1 MAVVKPSTNGVS
13 SIKSLLLNPALTSHY
28 QVTIGPPF
36 SGGSEFSGFIGD
48 VGGEYGVNKERLNL
62 SCCEAQLPGSQ
73 LATTEILNDFPGVTE
88 RHVYRR
94 QFDDRI
100 DLNFY
105 CDAEQYL
112 PIRFFEA
119 WMNYITN
126 TDKGDIMKENYSYRM
141 KFPNTYK
148 GPLEVTKFE
157 KNIQSSE
164 EQKIVKPL
172 TYKFV
177 NCFPLA
183 ISSMPVTYDASDLL
197 KCNVSFAYSR
207 YYIAESA
214 SVASFANPSAQ
225 AKYNNVANG
234 YSVGGVPNQP
244 AMNSGNQ
251 DATLGMN
258 DQLRSIQSG
267 FA

>member
-1 MAVVKPSTNGVS
+1 MASTAPRKIAQTVAD
-13 SIKSLLLNPALTSHY
+13 LLNPALTSHY
-28 QVTIGPPF
+28 HINIGVPF
-36 SGGSEFSGFIGD
+36 NDVGFSEFLSGTGASYYPNQ
-48 VGGEYGVNKERLNL
+48 GKLNL
-62 SCCEAQLPGSQ
+62 MCSEAQLPGSQ
-73 LATTEILNDFPGVTE
+73 LATTELLNDFPGVSE

-126 TDKGDIMKENYSYRM
+126 TDNGDIMKENYSYRM

-157 KNIQSSE
+157 KNMQSE
-164 EQKIVKPL
+164 NKVKPL

-207 YYIAESA
+207 YYIDETTRVSEF
-214 SVASFANPSAQ
+214 VNPSAQ
-225 AKYNNVANG
+225 ANFNNVSNG
-234 YSVGGVPNQP
+234 FPIGGIPRLP
-244 AMNSGNQ
+244 SMKSGNQ
-251 DATLGMN
+251 DPTLGMN
-258 DQLRSIQSG
+258 DLLRSIQDG
-267 FA
+267 RA

>member
-1 MAVVKPSTNGVS
+1 MASVAPRKIAQTVAD
-13 SIKSLLLNPALTSHY
+13 LLNPALTSHY
-28 QVTIGPPF
+28 HVNIGTPF
-36 SGGSEFSGFIGD
+36 NDVGFSEFLSGTGASYYPNQ
-48 VGGEYGVNKERLNL
+48 GKLNL
-62 SCCEAQLPGSQ
+62 MCSEAQLPGSQ
-73 LATTEILNDFPGVTE
+73 LATTELLNDFPGVSE

-126 TDKGDIMKENYSYRM
+126 TDNGDIMKENYSYRM

-157 KNIQSSE
+157 KNMQS
-164 EQKIVKPL
+164 KNKVKPL

-207 YYIAESA
+207 YYIDESTRV
-214 SVASFANPSAQ
+214 SEFVNPSAQ
-225 AKYNNVANG
+225 ANFNNVSNG
-234 YSVGGVPNQP
+234 FPIGGIPRLP
-244 AMNSGNQ
+244 SMKSGNQ
-251 DATLGMN
+251 DPTLGMN
-258 DQLRSIQSG
+258 DLLRSIQGG

>member
-1 MAVVKPSTNGVS
+1 MASVAPSPKGVS

-28 QVTIGPPF
+28 QVTVAPPF
-36 SGGSEFSGFIGD
+36 NDDGFSSFLGD
-48 VGGEYGVNKERLNL
+48 VGASYYPNQEKLNL

-112 PIRFFEA
+112 PVRFFEA

-126 TDKGDIMKENYSYRM
+126 TGDGIEKENYSYRM
-141 KFPNTYK
+141 KFPSKYK

-157 KNIQSSE
+157 KNIQS
-164 EQKIVKPL
+164 KKKVKPL

-177 NCFPLA
+177 NAFPLA
-183 ISSMPVTYDASDLL
+183 ISSMPVTYDSSDLL

-207 YYIAESA
+207 YYIDKGT
-214 SVASFANPSAQ
+214 SVSEFANPSAQ
-225 AKYNNVANG
+225 ANYNNVANG
-234 YSVGGVPNQP
+234 FAIGGIPRIP
-244 AMNSGNQ
+244 SMRSGNQ
-251 DATLGMN
+251 DPTLGMN
-258 DQLRSIQSG
+258 DLLRSIQDG
-267 FA
+267 RA

>member
-1 MAVVKPSTNGVS
+1 MASVAPSTKGVS
-13 SIKSLLLNPALTSHY
+13 SIKSLILNPALTSHY
-28 QVTIGPPF
+28 QVTIAPPF
-36 SGGSEFSGFIGD
+36 NDDGFNDFLGD
-48 VGGEYGVNKERLNL
+48 VGASYYPNQERLNL

-73 LATTEILNDFPGVTE
+73 LATTELLNDFPGVSE

-126 TDKGDIMKENYSYRM
+126 TGDGIEKQNYSYRM

-157 KNIQSSE
+157 KNIES
-164 EQKIVKPL
+164 KNAVKPL

-183 ISSMPVTYDASDLL
+183 ISSMPVTYDGSDLL

-207 YYIAESA
+207 YYIDTSTTIAE
-214 SVASFANPSAQ
+214 FTNPSAQ
-225 AKYNNVANG
+225 ANYNNVANG
-234 YSVGGVPNQP
+234 FAVGGIPRIP
-244 AMNSGNQ
+244 SMKSGNQ
-251 DATLGMN
+251 DPTLGMN
-258 DQLRSIQSG
+258 DQLRSIQAG
-267 FA
+267 LA

>member
-1 MAVVKPSTNGVS
+1 MTSVRPRSISEVKTN
-13 SIKSLLLNPALTSHY
+13 LLNPALTSHF
-28 QVTIGPPF
+28 QVTIGRPF
-36 SGGSEFSGFIGD
+36 NDSGFSTYLSDTGCNYKQD
-48 VGGEYGVNKERLNL
+48 QLNL
-62 SCCEAQLPGSQ
+62 MCCETALPGSQ
-73 LATTEILNDFPGVTE
+73 LATSEILNDFPGVTE

-105 CDAEQYL
+105 CDAEQYM

-119 WMNYITN
+119 WIKYITN
-126 TDKGDIMKENYSYRM
+126 ERSGGSRNENFSYRM
-141 KFPNTYK
+141 KFPNKYK

-157 KNIQSSE
+157 KNIHSKKSVQ
-164 EQKIVKPL
+164 PL

-207 YYIAESA
+207 YYIDTSTSITE
-214 SVASFANPSAQ
+214 FLNPAAQ
-225 AKYNNVANG
+225 ATFNNSG
-234 YSVGGVPNQP
+234 FGFPIGGIPKIP
-244 AMNSGNQ
+244 AMKSGNQ
-251 DATLGMN
+251 DPTWGMN
-258 DQLRSIQSG
+258 DQLRSVWADGG

>member
-1 MAVVKPSTNGVS
+1 MASTAPRKIAQTVAD
-13 SIKSLLLNPALTSHY
+13 LLNPALTSHY
-28 QVTIGPPF
+28 HVNVGTPF
-36 SGGSEFSGFIGD
+36 NDVGFSEFLSGTGASYYPNQ
-48 VGGEYGVNKERLNL
+48 GKLNL
-62 SCCEAQLPGSQ
+62 MCSEAQLPGSQ
-73 LATTEILNDFPGVTE
+73 LATTELLNDFPGVTE

-126 TDKGDIMKENYSYRM
+126 TDNGDIMKENYSYRM

-157 KNIQSSE
+157 KNMQSE
-164 EQKIVKPL
+164 NKVKPL

-177 NCFPLA
+177 NAFPLA
-183 ISSMPVTYDASDLL
+183 ISSMPVTYDSSDLL

-207 YYIAESA
+207 YYIDESTRV
-214 SVASFANPSAQ
+214 SEFVNPSAQ
-225 AKYNNVANG
+225 ANFNNVSNG
-234 YSVGGVPNQP
+234 FPIGGIPRLP
-244 AMNSGNQ
+244 AMKSGNQ
-251 DATLGMN
+251 DPTLGMN
-258 DQLRSIQSG
+258 DLLRSIQGG

>member
-1 MAVVKPSTNGVS
+1 MATVKPGIKGVS
-13 SIKSLLLNPALTSHY
+13 SIKSLILNPALTSHY
-28 QVTIGPPF
+28 QVTFAPPF
-36 SGGSEFSGFIGD
+36 NDDGFSSFLGD
-48 VGGEYGVNKERLNL
+48 VGASYYPNQEKLNL

-73 LATTEILNDFPGVTE
+73 LATSEITNDFHGVTE

-126 TDKGDIMKENYSYRM
+126 TTSDIENENYSYRM
-141 KFPNTYK
+141 KFPSKYK
-148 GPLEVTKFE
+148 GPLEITKFE
-157 KNIQSSE
+157 KNTLS
-164 EQKIVKPL
+164 KNKVKPL
-172 TYKFV
+172 TYKFL

-183 ISSMPVTYDASDLL
+183 ISSMPVTYDSSDLL

-207 YYIAESA
+207 YYIEEGS
-214 SVASFANPSAQ
+214 SVSSFVNPSAQ
-225 AKYNNVANG
+225 ANYNNVSNG
-234 YSVGGVPNQP
+234 FSVGGIPNQP

-251 DATLGMN
+251 DATRGMN

>member
-1 MAVVKPSTNGVS
+1 MASVAPSTKGIS
-13 SIKSLLLNPALTSHY
+13 SIKSLILNPALTSHY
-28 QVTIGPPF
+28 QVTVAPPF
-36 SGGSEFSGFIGD
+36 NDDGFSSFLGD
-48 VGGEYGVNKERLNL
+48 VGASYYPNQEKLNL

-73 LATTEILNDFPGVTE
+73 LATSEILNDFPGVTE

-126 TDKGDIMKENYSYRM
+126 TGDGIEKENYSYRM
-141 KFPNTYK
+141 KFPSKYK

-157 KNIQSSE
+157 KNMQS
-164 EQKIVKPL
+164 KKKVKPL

-177 NCFPLA
+177 NAFPLA
-183 ISSMPVTYDASDLL
+183 ISSMPVTYDSSDLL

-207 YYIAESA
+207 YYIDKSS
-214 SVASFANPSAQ
+214 SVSEFANPSAQ
-225 AKYNNVANG
+225 ANYNNVANG
-234 YSVGGVPNQP
+234 FSVGGIPRLP
-244 AMNSGNQ
+244 AMRSGNQ
-251 DATLGMN
+251 DPTLGAN
-258 DQLRSIQSG
+258 DLIRSIQSG

>member
-1 MAVVKPSTNGVS
+1 MASVAPSPKGVS

-28 QVTIGPPF
+28 QVTIAPPF
-36 SGGSEFSGFIGD
+36 NDDGFSSFLGD
-48 VGGEYGVNKERLNL
+48 VGASYYPNQEKLNL

-73 LATTEILNDFPGVTE
+73 LATTELLNDFHGVTE

-126 TDKGDIMKENYSYRM
+126 TGDGIEKENYSYRM
-141 KFPNTYK
+141 KFPSKYK

-157 KNIQSSE
+157 KNIQSR
-164 EQKIVKPL
+164 KKVKPL

-177 NCFPLA
+177 NAFPLA
-183 ISSMPVTYDASDLL
+183 ISSMPVTYDSSDLL
-197 KCNVSFAYSR
+197 KCNISFAYSR
-207 YYIAESA
+207 YYIDKGT
-214 SVASFANPSAQ
+214 SVSEFTNPSAQ
-225 AKYNNVANG
+225 ANYNNVANG
-234 YSVGGVPNQP
+234 FPIGGIPRLP
-244 AMNSGNQ
+244 SMKSGNQ
-251 DATLGMN
+251 DPTLGMN
-258 DQLRSIQSG
+258 DLLRSIQSG
-267 FA
+267 FS

>member
-1 MAVVKPSTNGVS
+1 MTSVRPRSISEVKTN
-13 SIKSLLLNPALTSHY
+13 LLNPALTSHF
-28 QVTIGPPF
+28 QVTIGRPF
-36 SGGSEFSGFIGD
+36 NDSGFSTYLSDTGCNYKQD
-48 VGGEYGVNKERLNL
+48 QLNL
-62 SCCEAQLPGSQ
+62 MCCETALPGSQ
-73 LATTEILNDFPGVTE
+73 LATSEILNDFPGVTE

-105 CDAEQYL
+105 CDAEQYM

-119 WMNYITN
+119 WIKYITN
-126 TDKGDIMKENYSYRM
+126 ERSGGSRNENFSYRM
-141 KFPNTYK
+141 KFPNKYK

-157 KNIQSSE
+157 KNIHSKKSVQ
-164 EQKIVKPL
+164 PL

-207 YYIAESA
+207 YYIDTSTSITE
-214 SVASFANPSAQ
+214 FLNPAAQ
-225 AKYNNVANG
+225 ATFNNSG
-234 YSVGGVPNQP
+234 FGFPIGGIPKIP
-244 AMNSGNQ
+244 AMKSGNQ
-251 DATLGMN
+251 DPTWGMN
-258 DQLRSIQSG
+258 DPLRSVWADGG

>member
-1 MAVVKPSTNGVS
+1 MASVAPSTKGVS
-13 SIKSLLLNPALTSHY
+13 SIKSLILNPALTSHY
-28 QVTIGPPF
+28 QVTVAPPF
-36 SGGSEFSGFIGD
+36 NDDGFSSFLGD
-48 VGGEYGVNKERLNL
+48 VGASYYPNQEKLNL

-112 PIRFFEA
+112 PVRFFEA

-126 TDKGDIMKENYSYRM
+126 TGDGIEKENYSYRM
-141 KFPNTYK
+141 KFPSKYK

-157 KNIQSSE
+157 KSTGAKRKDGRSA
-164 EQKIVKPL
+164 KSVKPL

-177 NCFPLA
+177 NAFPLA
-183 ISSMPVTYDASDLL
+183 ISSMPVTYDSSDLL

-207 YYIAESA
+207 YYIDKST
-214 SVASFANPSAQ
+214 SVAEFANPSAQ
-225 AKYNNVANG
+225 ANYNNVANG
-234 YSVGGVPNQP
+234 FSIGGIPLSLIHISEP
-244 AMNSGNQ
+244 
-251 DATLGMN
+251 T
-258 DQLRSIQSG
+258 RPY
-267 FA
+267 

>member
-1 MAVVKPSTNGVS
+1 MASVAPSCKGVS
-13 SIKSLLLNPALTSHY
+13 SIKSLILNPALTSHY
-28 QVTIGPPF
+28 QVTVSPPF
-36 SGGSEFSGFIGD
+36 NDDGFSGFLSD
-48 VGGEYGVNKERLNL
+48 VGASYYPNQEKLNL

-126 TDKGDIMKENYSYRM
+126 TGEGIDTEHYFYRR
-141 KFPNTYK
+141 KFPSKYK

-157 KNIQSSE
+157 KNIQSR
-164 EQKIVKPL
+164 KKVKPL

-177 NCFPLA
+177 NAFPLA
-183 ISSMPVTYDASDLL
+183 ISSMPVTYDSSDLL

-207 YYIAESA
+207 YYIDEGT
-214 SVASFANPSAQ
+214 SVLEFSNPSAQ
-225 AKYNNVANG
+225 ANYNNVANG
-234 YSVGGVPNQP
+234 FSIGGIPKLP
-244 AMNSGNQ
+244 SMRSGNQ
-251 DATLGMN
+251 DPTLGMN
-258 DQLRSIQSG
+258 DLLRSIQDG
-267 FA
+267 RA

>member
-1 MAVVKPSTNGVS
+1 MASVAPSTKGVS

-28 QVTIGPPF
+28 QVTVAPPF
-36 SGGSEFSGFIGD
+36 NDDGFSRFLGD
-48 VGGEYGVNKERLNL
+48 VGASYYPNQEKLNL

-73 LATTEILNDFPGVTE
+73 LATTELLNDFHGVTE

-126 TDKGDIMKENYSYRM
+126 TGDGIEKENYSYRM
-141 KFPNTYK
+141 KFPSKYK

-157 KNIQSSE
+157 KNIQSRN
-164 EQKIVKPL
+164 KVKPL

-177 NCFPLA
+177 NAFPLA
-183 ISSMPVTYDASDLL
+183 ISSMPVTYDSSDLL
-197 KCNVSFAYSR
+197 KCNISFAYSR
-207 YYIAESA
+207 YYIDKGT
-214 SVASFANPSAQ
+214 SVSEFTNPSAQ
-225 AKYNNVANG
+225 ANYNNVANG
-234 YSVGGVPNQP
+234 FPIGGIPRLP
-244 AMNSGNQ
+244 SMKSGNQ
-251 DATLGMN
+251 DPTLGVN
-258 DQLRSIQSG
+258 DLLRSIQSG

>member
-1 MAVVKPSTNGVS
+1 MASVAPSPKGVS

-28 QVTIGPPF
+28 QVTIAPPF
-36 SGGSEFSGFIGD
+36 NDDGFSSFLGD
-48 VGGEYGVNKERLNL
+48 VGASYYPNQEKLNL

-73 LATTEILNDFPGVTE
+73 LATTELLNDFHGVTE

-126 TDKGDIMKENYSYRM
+126 TGDGIEKENYSYRM
-141 KFPNTYK
+141 KFPSKYK

-157 KNIQSSE
+157 KNIQST
-164 EQKIVKPL
+164 KKVKPL

-177 NCFPLA
+177 NAFPLA
-183 ISSMPVTYDASDLL
+183 ISSMPVTYDSSDLL
-197 KCNVSFAYSR
+197 KCNISFAYSR
-207 YYIAESA
+207 YYIDKGT
-214 SVASFANPSAQ
+214 SVSEFTNPSAQ
-225 AKYNNVANG
+225 ANYNNVANG
-234 YSVGGVPNQP
+234 FPIGGIPRLP
-244 AMNSGNQ
+244 SMKSGNQ
-251 DATLGMN
+251 DPTLGAN
-258 DQLRSIQSG
+258 DLIRSIQSG

>member
-1 MAVVKPSTNGVS
+1 MASVTPASKGVS
-13 SIKSLLLNPALTSHY
+13 SIKSLILNPALTSHY
-28 QVTIGPPF
+28 QVTLAPPF
-36 SGGSEFSGFIGD
+36 NDDGFSSFLGD
-48 VGGEYGVNKERLNL
+48 VGASYYPNQEKLNL

-73 LATTEILNDFPGVTE
+73 LATSEITNDFHGVTE

-126 TDKGDIMKENYSYRM
+126 TGKDIEKENYSYRM
-141 KFPNTYK
+141 KFPSKYK

-157 KNIQSSE
+157 KNIQSR
-164 EQKIVKPL
+164 KKVRPL

-177 NCFPLA
+177 NAFPLA
-183 ISSMPVTYDASDLL
+183 ISSMPVTYDSSDLL

-207 YYIAESA
+207 YYIDKST
-214 SVASFANPSAQ
+214 SVAEFANPSAQ
-225 AKYNNVANG
+225 ANYNNVANG
-234 YSVGGVPNQP
+234 FSIGGIPRLP
-244 AMNSGNQ
+244 SMRSGNQ
-251 DATLGMN
+251 DPTLGMN
-258 DQLRSIQSG
+258 DLLRSIQSG
-267 FA
+267 FS

>member
-1 MAVVKPSTNGVS
+1 MASVAPSTKGVS
-13 SIKSLLLNPALTSHY
+13 SIKSLILNPALTSHY
-28 QVTIGPPF
+28 QVTVAPPF
-36 SGGSEFSGFIGD
+36 NDDGFSSFLGD
-48 VGGEYGVNKERLNL
+48 VGASYYPNQEKLNL

-112 PIRFFEA
+112 PVRFFEA

-126 TDKGDIMKENYSYRM
+126 TGDGIEKENYSYRM
-141 KFPNTYK
+141 KFPSKYK

-157 KNIQSSE
+157 KNIQSRN
-164 EQKIVKPL
+164 KVKPL

-177 NCFPLA
+177 NAFPLA
-183 ISSMPVTYDASDLL
+183 ISSMPVTYDSSDLL

-207 YYIAESA
+207 YYIDKGTNVSE
-214 SVASFANPSAQ
+214 FANPSAQ
-225 AKYNNVANG
+225 ANYNNVANG
-234 YSVGGVPNQP
+234 FAIGGIPRIP
-244 AMNSGNQ
+244 SMRSGNQ
-251 DATLGMN
+251 DPTLGMN
-258 DQLRSIQSG
+258 DLLRSIQDG
-267 FA
+267 RA

>member
-1 MAVVKPSTNGVS
+1 MASVAPSTKGVS
-13 SIKSLLLNPALTSHY
+13 SIKSLILNPALTSHY
-28 QVTIGPPF
+28 QVTVAPPF
-36 SGGSEFSGFIGD
+36 NDDGFSSFLGD
-48 VGGEYGVNKERLNL
+48 VGASYYPNQEKLNL

-112 PIRFFEA
+112 PVRFFEA

-126 TDKGDIMKENYSYRM
+126 TGDGIEKENYSYRM
-141 KFPNTYK
+141 KFPSKYK

-157 KNIQSSE
+157 KNIQS
-164 EQKIVKPL
+164 KKKVKPL

-177 NCFPLA
+177 NAFPLA
-183 ISSMPVTYDASDLL
+183 ISSMPVTYDSSDLL

-207 YYIAESA
+207 YYIDKGT
-214 SVASFANPSAQ
+214 SVSEFTNPSAQ
-225 AKYNNVANG
+225 ANYNNVANG
-234 YSVGGVPNQP
+234 FPIGGIPRLP
-244 AMNSGNQ
+244 SMKSGNQ
-251 DATLGMN
+251 DPTLGMN
-258 DQLRSIQSG
+258 DLLRSIQDG
-267 FA
+267 RA

>member
-1 MAVVKPSTNGVS
+1 MASVAPSTKGVS
-13 SIKSLLLNPALTSHY
+13 SIKSLILNPALTSHY
-28 QVTIGPPF
+28 QVTVAPPF
-36 SGGSEFSGFIGD
+36 NDDGFSSFLGD
-48 VGGEYGVNKERLNL
+48 VGASYYPNQEKLNL

-112 PIRFFEA
+112 PVRFFEA

-126 TDKGDIMKENYSYRM
+126 TGDGIEKENYSYRM
-141 KFPNTYK
+141 KFPSKYK

-157 KNIQSSE
+157 KNIQSRN
-164 EQKIVKPL
+164 KVKPL

-177 NCFPLA
+177 NAFPLA
-183 ISSMPVTYDASDLL
+183 ISSMPVTYDSSDLL

-207 YYIAESA
+207 YYIDKGTNVSE
-214 SVASFANPSAQ
+214 FANPSAQ
-225 AKYNNVANG
+225 ANYNNVANG
-234 YSVGGVPNQP
+234 FAIGGIPRIP
-244 AMNSGNQ
+244 SMRSGNQ
-251 DATLGMN
+251 DPTLGVN
-258 DQLRSIQSG
+258 DLLRSIQDG
-267 FA
+267 RA

>member
-1 MAVVKPSTNGVS
+1 MTSVRPRSISEVKTN
-13 SIKSLLLNPALTSHY
+13 LLNPALTSHF
-28 QVTIGPPF
+28 QVTIGRPF
-36 SGGSEFSGFIGD
+36 NDSGFSTYLSDTGCNYKQD
-48 VGGEYGVNKERLNL
+48 QLNL
-62 SCCEAQLPGSQ
+62 MCCETALPGSQ
-73 LATTEILNDFPGVTE
+73 LATSEILNDFPGVTE

-105 CDAEQYL
+105 CDAEQYM

-119 WMNYITN
+119 WIKYITN
-126 TDKGDIMKENYSYRM
+126 ERSGGSRNENFSYRM
-141 KFPNTYK
+141 KFPNKYK

-157 KNIQSSE
+157 KNIHSKKS
-164 EQKIVKPL
+164 VKPL

-207 YYIAESA
+207 YYIDTSTSITE
-214 SVASFANPSAQ
+214 FLNPAAQ
-225 AKYNNVANG
+225 ATFNNSG
-234 YSVGGVPNQP
+234 FGFPIGGIPKIP
-244 AMNSGNQ
+244 AMKSGNQ
-251 DATLGMN
+251 DPTWGMN
-258 DQLRSIQSG
+258 DQLRSVWADGG

>member
-1 MAVVKPSTNGVS
+1 MVAVTPRIKKVS
-13 SIKSLLLNPALTSHY
+13 SIKSLILNPALTSHF
-28 QVTIGPPF
+28 QAVIGVPF
-36 SGGSEFSGFIGD
+36 NNDNFSRFLGD
-48 VGGEYGVNKERLNL
+48 VGATYYPNQEKLNL
-62 SCCEAQLPGSQ
+62 SCCEASLPGSQ

-112 PIRFFEA
+112 PIRFFES

-126 TDKGDIMKENYSYRM
+126 TDNGDIMKENYSYRM

-148 GPLEVTKFE
+148 GPLEITKFE
-157 KNIQSSE
+157 KNMQS
-164 EQKIVKPL
+164 KKKVKPL

-207 YYIAESA
+207 YYME
-214 SVASFANPSAQ
+214 PSRSGLSEFLDPLAQ
-225 AKYNNVANG
+225 
-234 YSVGGVPNQP
+234 SLF
-244 AMNSGNQ
+244 NSG
-251 DATLGMN
+251 
-258 DQLRSIQSG
+258 G
-267 FA
+267 FGFNPGGIPDSAARMAGNFVSNLLSR

>member
-1 MAVVKPSTNGVS
+1 MASTAPRKIAQTVAD
-13 SIKSLLLNPALTSHY
+13 LLNPALTSHY
-28 QVTIGPPF
+28 HVNIGTPF
-36 SGGSEFSGFIGD
+36 NDVGFSEFLSGTGASYYPNQ
-48 VGGEYGVNKERLNL
+48 GKLNL
-62 SCCEAQLPGSQ
+62 MCSEAQLPGSQ
-73 LATTEILNDFPGVTE
+73 LATTELLNDFPGVSE

-126 TDKGDIMKENYSYRM
+126 TDNADIMKENYSYRM

-157 KNIQSSE
+157 KNMQS
-164 EQKIVKPL
+164 KNKVKPL

-177 NCFPLA
+177 NAFPLA

-207 YYIAESA
+207 YYIDEGSGVAE
-214 SVASFANPSAQ
+214 FTNPQAQ
-225 AKYNNVANG
+225 ANANEAALG
-234 YSVGGVPNQP
+234 TTAGGVDRGA
-244 AMNSGNQ
+244 AMKSGNW
-251 DATLGMN
+251 GGN
-258 DQLRSIQSG
+258 DLLRSVWSTGG

>member
-1 MAVVKPSTNGVS
+1 MASVAPSTKGIS
-13 SIKSLLLNPALTSHY
+13 SIKSLILNPALTSHY
-28 QVTIGPPF
+28 QVTVAPPF
-36 SGGSEFSGFIGD
+36 NDDGFSGFLSD
-48 VGGEYGVNKERLNL
+48 VGASYYPNQEKLNL

-112 PIRFFEA
+112 PVRFFEA

-126 TDKGDIMKENYSYRM
+126 TGDGIEKENYSYRM
-141 KFPNTYK
+141 KFPSKYK

-157 KNIQSSE
+157 KNIQSR
-164 EQKIVKPL
+164 KKVKPL

-177 NCFPLA
+177 NAFPLA
-183 ISSMPVTYDASDLL
+183 ISSMPVTYDSSDLL

-207 YYIAESA
+207 YYIDEGT
-214 SVASFANPSAQ
+214 SVSEFINPSAQ
-225 AKYNNVANG
+225 ANYNNVSNG
-234 YSVGGVPNQP
+234 FPIGGIPRLP
-244 AMNSGNQ
+244 SMKSGNQ
-251 DATLGMN
+251 DPTLGVN
-258 DQLRSIQSG
+258 DLLRSIQSG

>member
-1 MAVVKPSTNGVS
+1 MTSVRPRSISEVKTN
-13 SIKSLLLNPALTSHY
+13 LLNPALTSHF
-28 QVTIGPPF
+28 QVTIGRPF
-36 SGGSEFSGFIGD
+36 NDSGFSTYLSDTGCNYKQD
-48 VGGEYGVNKERLNL
+48 QLNL
-62 SCCEAQLPGSQ
+62 MCCETALPGSQ
-73 LATTEILNDFPGVTE
+73 LATSEILNEFPGVTE

-105 CDAEQYL
+105 CDAEQYM

-119 WMNYITN
+119 WIKYITN
-126 TDKGDIMKENYSYRM
+126 ERSGGSRNENFSYRM
-141 KFPNTYK
+141 KFPNKYK

-157 KNIQSSE
+157 KNIHSKKSVQ
-164 EQKIVKPL
+164 PL

-207 YYIAESA
+207 YYIDTSTSITE
-214 SVASFANPSAQ
+214 FLNPAAQ
-225 AKYNNVANG
+225 ATFNNSG
-234 YSVGGVPNQP
+234 FGFPIGGIPKIP
-244 AMNSGNQ
+244 AMKSGNQ
-251 DATLGMN
+251 DPTWGMN
-258 DQLRSIQSG
+258 DQLRSVWADGG